1 MASKD
6 FVVSAA
12 ASRQNADSEIMPRGG
27 FHADNFWRRLFCNWK
42 TLTIAA
48 LLGAACGIAAYFFVP
63 KKWPAT
69 VIVRVGDAQPRHQ
82 FEGELLE
89 QMSLTAAWISSKE
102 FADAV
107 LASMDTAAAGDA
119 ANESRDAKLFRQT
132 LSAKG
137 IPGSQLVRVDY
148 LGYSHPQM
156 QAYANAIGRQVRGA
170 HEKIMVARLEALK
183 GLRNK
188 YDGELEAQE
197 RRYQSLRRE
206 YEDILREPTGSKL
219 VMAHQIGVQLSESA
233 MVVDLL
239 NRAAYELDQRI
250 EMAGQYSAV
259 VTQAEIYVDPAFPR
273 LGKFLPPAVLLG
285 LLCGFIFLVIRGKT
299 RFVLLR

>member
-1 MASKD
+1 
-6 FVVSAA
+6 
-12 ASRQNADSEIMPRGG
+12 
-27 FHADNFWRRLFCNWK
+27 
-42 TLTIAA
+42 
-48 LLGAACGIAAYFFVP
+48 
-63 KKWPAT
+63 
-69 VIVRVGDAQPRHQ
+69 
-82 FEGELLE
+82 
-89 QMSLTAAWISSKE
+89 MSLTAAWISSTE

-107 LASMDTAAAGDA
+107 VASMNPAA
-119 ANESRDAKLFRQT
+119 ANESRDAELFRQT

-148 LGYSHPQM
+148 LGYSHRRM
-156 QAYANAIGRQVRGA
+156 QAYENAIGRQVRES

-206 YEDILREPTGSKL
+206 YEDILSEPSGSKL

-239 NRAAYELDQRI
+239 NRVAYELDQRI
-250 EMAGQYSAV
+250 EMAGRYSAV
-259 VTQAEIYVDPAFPR
+259 VTQTEIYVDPAFPR

-285 LLCGFIFLVIRGKT
+285 LLCGFVFLVIRGKT
-299 RFVLLR
+299 RFVLLT

>member
-6 FVVSAA
+6 YVVNAA
-12 ASRQNADSEIMPRGG
+12 ASTCNAESVIIPRGD
-27 FHADNFWRRLFCNWK
+27 FHADDFWRRLFCNWK

-48 LLGAACGIAAYFFVP
+48 FLGAACGVSVYFFVP

-69 VIVRVGDAQPRHQ
+69 IIVRVGDAQPGHQ
-82 FEGELLE
+82 LKDELLQ
-89 QMSLTAAWISSKE
+89 QMSLTAAWISSTE

-107 LASMDTAAAGDA
+107 VASMNSAA
-119 ANESRDAKLFRQT
+119 ANESRDAELFRQT

-148 LGYSHPQM
+148 LGYSHRRM
-156 QAYANAIGRQVRGA
+156 QAYESAIGRQVRES

-206 YEDILREPTGSKL
+206 YEDILREPSGSKL

-239 NRAAYELDQRI
+239 NRVAYELDQRI
-250 EMAGQYSAV
+250 EMAGRYSAV
-259 VTQAEIYVDPAFPR
+259 VTQTEIYVDPAFPK

-285 LLCGFIFLVIRGKT
+285 LLCGFVFLVIRGKT
-299 RFVLLR
+299 RFVLLT

>member
-6 FVVSAA
+6 YVVNAA
-12 ASRQNADSEIMPRGG
+12 ASTCNAESVIMPRGG
-27 FHADNFWRRLFCNWK
+27 FHADDFWRRLFCNWK

-48 LLGAACGIAAYFFVP
+48 FLGAACGVSVYFVVP

-69 VIVRVGDAQPRHQ
+69 IIVRVGDAQPGHQ
-82 FEGELLE
+82 LEDELLQ
-89 QMSLTAAWISSKE
+89 QMSLTAAWISSTE

-107 LASMDTAAAGDA
+107 VASMNPAAANGL
-119 ANESRDAKLFRQT
+119 RDAELFRQT

-148 LGYSHPQM
+148 LGYSHRRM
-156 QAYANAIGRQVRGA
+156 QAYEGAIVRQVRES

-206 YEDILREPTGSKL
+206 YEDILREPSGSKL

-239 NRAAYELDQRI
+239 NRVAYELDQRI
-250 EMAGQYSAV
+250 EMAGRYSAV
-259 VTQAEIYVDPAFPR
+259 VTQTEIYVDPAFPK

-285 LLCGFIFLVIRGKT
+285 LLCGFVFLVIRGKT
-299 RFVLLR
+299 RFVLLT